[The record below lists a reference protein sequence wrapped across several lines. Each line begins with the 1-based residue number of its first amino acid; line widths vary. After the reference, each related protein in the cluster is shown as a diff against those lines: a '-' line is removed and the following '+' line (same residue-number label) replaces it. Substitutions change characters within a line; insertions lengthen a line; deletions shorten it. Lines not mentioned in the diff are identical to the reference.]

1 MARLSRLQKLGAE
14 EAGQPIRAALAGN
27 IYQVLVRVG
36 DFVEEGDVLLVVEAM
51 KMETEIRADRDGKI
65 LAMEVKEGASIAVGE
80 ILAVIG

>member
-1 MARLSRLQKLGAE
+1 
-14 EAGQPIRAALAGN
+14 
-27 IYQVLVRVG
+27 
-36 DFVEEGDVLLVVEAM
+36 M